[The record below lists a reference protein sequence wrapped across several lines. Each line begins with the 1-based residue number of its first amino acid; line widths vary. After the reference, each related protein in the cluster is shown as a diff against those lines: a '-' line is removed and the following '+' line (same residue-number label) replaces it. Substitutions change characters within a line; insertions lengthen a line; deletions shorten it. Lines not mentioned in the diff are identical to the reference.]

1 METVICF
8 LCRVTFQEK
17 EGLKDHL
24 IYEHG
29 VVFNLD
35 FVSRASK
42 FRTEHARMPVID
54 LNKKN
59 NNRHCYKCQ
68 DAPPPVKSFA
78 DIPKI
83 KKPVKVKH
91 QADLSMNKTLDE
103 TVPMPSVADEST
115 VSEPVK
121 IKPKNIRDKTN
132 KYCDVCNITLDTR
145 ILFLSHCSNVH
156 DVKFKGKSGQ
166 PLVIPNKVGETEAVS
181 SPARKKVKLDTSL
194 NNSVDPNNPRR
205 APVPCKFC
213 GKIFSNVSNKERHER
228 QSCKSADQQQIEDK
242 EFKCKMENCNRQF
255 SKLGYLKK
263 HMSSEHDQAGG
274 NSSD

>member
-1 METVICF
+1 MVTVICF

-91 QADLSMNKTLDE
+91 QEDVSMNKTLDE
-103 TVPMPSVADEST
+103 TVPMPSMADEST

-166 PLVIPNKVGETEAVS
+166 PLVIPNKVGVVFNINFASRVYHFRTEHAKVTVIDI
-181 SPARKKVKLDTSL
+181 KKK
-194 NNSVDPNNPRR
+194 
-205 APVPCKFC
+205 
-213 GKIFSNVSNKERHER
+213 NK
-228 QSCKSADQQQIEDK
+228 
-242 EFKCKMENCNRQF
+242 NRQAT
-255 SKLGYLKK
+255 SVRMPLL
-263 HMSSEHDQAGG
+263 
-274 NSSD
+274 